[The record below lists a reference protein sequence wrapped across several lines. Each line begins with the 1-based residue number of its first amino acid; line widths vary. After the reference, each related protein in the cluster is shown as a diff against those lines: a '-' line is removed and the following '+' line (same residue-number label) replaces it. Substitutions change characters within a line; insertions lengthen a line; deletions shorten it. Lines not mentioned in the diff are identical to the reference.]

1 MSSEF
6 ASLLAEHLEV
16 DLEELARST
25 GLTGAEVVELTEY
38 GVFEPLSG
46 TAGRWRY
53 SARCIALGRR
63 AARLRLDFGLDIG
76 GIALVAA
83 LLERIDDLE
92 QECARL
98 RAQVLR

>member
-1 MSSEF
+1 MSGEI
-6 ASLLAEHLEV
+6 AALLGEHLEV
-16 DLEELARST
+16 DLEELARAT

-46 TAGRWRY
+46 EGTWRY
-53 SARCIALGRR
+53 SARCIAIGRR
-63 AARLRLDFGLDIG
+63 ATRLRSDFGLDLAG
-76 GIALVAA
+76 LAVVAA

-98 RAQVLR
+98 RAQALG